1 VLGLDS
7 LEARRW
13 INDMICSF
21 VTFEEDGSPTPGTN
35 LPMVDG
41 GTEGLA
47 GHVNVIYPGVTPCF
61 ECILPLFPPQVNF
74 PMCTLAD
81 IPRTPAHCVEWA
93 KQLEWD
99 RVRPFGQEMDLE
111 CDDPKHM
118 QWLYETSLKRAV
130 AHGIEGV
137 TLKFTQGVAKRI
149 IPAIAA
155 TNAIVAATCANEVLK
170 LATAVSRHMSA
181 ESGGH
186 YMMYQGGESVY
197 TNTLSHER
205 NKDCPVCSRRAVP
218 LTVPPSITVAQLIEM
233 MKEDERLRLKNPA
246 ISVPAD
252 TASGM
257 KTIYNPLIQSIL
269 EKTKANLDEP
279 ISKWVSQSG
288 VELTVDD
295 PIMATQ
301 KQVRIDFE

>member
-1 VLGLDS
+1 MWLSKKVDS
-7 LEARRW
+7 TVA
-13 INDMICSF
+13 
-21 VTFEEDGSPTPGTN
+21 T
-35 LPMVDG
+35 
-41 GTEGLA
+41 
-47 GHVNVIYPGVTPCF
+47 
-61 ECILPLFPPQVNF
+61 LF
-74 PMCTLAD
+74 CT
-81 IPRTPAHCVEWA
+81 C
-93 KQLEWD
+93 
-99 RVRPFGQEMDLE
+99 RVRPFGADVDLE

-118 QWLYETSLKRAV
+118 QWLYEASLKRAQ

-155 TNAIVAATCANEVLK
+155 TNAIVAAACANEVLK
-170 LATAVSRHMSA
+170 LATAVSKHMSC

-205 NKDCPVCSRRAVP
+205 NKDCPVCSRSAVN
-218 LTVPPSITVAQLIEM
+218 LTVPRSITVAQLIEM

-257 KTIYNPLIQSIL
+257 KTIYNPLVQSIL

-279 ISKWVSQSG
+279 VSKWVADSG

-301 KQVRIDFE
+301 KQVAIKFS

>member
-1 VLGLDS
+1 VSASPSVCFKSS
-7 LEARRW
+7 LQSKCSRRR
-13 INDMICSF
+13 
-21 VTFEEDGSPTPGTN
+21 
-35 LPMVDG
+35 LP
-41 GTEGLA
+41 
-47 GHVNVIYPGVTPCF
+47 C
-61 ECILPLFPPQVNF
+61 
-74 PMCTLAD
+74 
-81 IPRTPAHCVEWA
+81 
-93 KQLEWD
+93 
-99 RVRPFGQEMDLE
+99 RVRPFGADVDLD

-118 QWLYETSLKRAV
+118 QWLFEASLKRAQ

-155 TNAIVAATCANEVLK
+155 TNAIVAAACANEVLK

-197 TNTLSHER
+197 TDTLSHER
-205 NKDCPVCSRRAVP
+205 NKDCPVCSRCAVQ

-252 TASGM
+252 TSSGM
-257 KTIYNPLIQSIL
+257 RTIYNPHVSSIHD
-269 EKTKANLDEP
+269 KTKANLDEP
-279 ISKWVSQSG
+279 VSKWVSAGG

-301 KQVRIDFE
+301 KQVKVLFA